1 MLEEQRSKFQK
12 YLRLIFKDL
21 CAKDNGFTLKYFT
34 LPTFLRVRHTSPFM
48 PKSPLS
54 FKYTRSSNISLILV
68 KRLFEVMT
76 NASKP
81 GESAP

>member
-1 MLEEQRSKFQK
+1 MDSNVVFKLSYRLKVIIIKMLEEQRSKFQK

-54 FKYTRSSNISLILV
+54 F
-68 KRLFEVMT
+68 
-76 NASKP
+76 
-81 GESAP
+81 